1 METLSIQDIEQL
13 NRSIFQLYT
22 LRDLDTFGLDALSIV
37 DRLVPGELPMFHTNH
52 GVTPQL
58 DYVCLEG
65 FRITAEMER
74 TMHQDFGTHPIVHNM
89 PLTLTGAHKISD
101 FVTQQ
106 QLHQFEGLYQ
116 QFLRLHD
123 IEDQM
128 ILFLPDPN
136 PDRWQKLSQLDTKL
150 VGFTQNRTQCNFTE
164 RDRLILNLLRP
175 HLAQAYINV
184 QQYHQLQQENHQL
197 QRSLNHFGTIV
208 LDTEQQI
215 ISIAPQAIIWLETYF
230 AKSTCSHQQLP
241 DRLQSWL
248 RYQIDCLTRNS
259 AIAHVCLPLRVQRAG
274 RELTLRLTIEP
285 EGKQYLLLLT
295 EQTLSSL
302 NSLALLGLSQRE
314 TEVLK
319 LIIQGKDNKA
329 IATKMNIHIGTVR
342 KHLEHIYTKLE
353 VNSRTEAISHALS
366 KLGILNSLPLS

>member
-1 METLSIQDIEQL
+1 MQTLSIQDIEQL

-22 LRDLDTFGLDALSIV
+22 LRDLDTFGVDALSIV

-52 GVTPQL
+52 GVTPKL

-65 FRITAEMER
+65 FRLTAEMEK

-101 FVTQQ
+101 FVTPQ

-116 QFLRLHD
+116 QFLRLHE

-128 ILFLPDPN
+128 ILFLPDAN
-136 PDRWQKLSQLDTKL
+136 LDSWQKHSQLGTKL
-150 VGFTQNRTQCNFTE
+150 VGFTQNRTERNFTE
-164 RDRLILNLLRP
+164 RDRIIFNLLRP
-175 HLAQAYINV
+175 HLAQSYTNV

-208 LDTEQQI
+208 LDRQQRI
-215 ISIAPQAIIWLETYF
+215 VSIAPQAIIWLETYF

-248 RYQIDCLTRNS
+248 RYQIDCLTQNS
-259 AIAHVCLPLRVQRAG
+259 AVTHVCLPLRIQHAG
-274 RELTLRLTIEP
+274 RELTIRLTIEP
-285 EGKQYLLLLT
+285 ERTRYLLLLT
-295 EQTLSSL
+295 EQTLSPL

-329 IATKMNIHIGTVR
+329 IAAQLRVNISTIR
-342 KHLEHIYTKLE
+342 KHLENIYSKFR
-353 VNSRTEAISHALS
+353 VKSRTEAISYALT
-366 KLGILNSLPLS
+366 KLGLL

>member
-1 METLSIQDIEQL
+1 MQTLSIEDIEQL

-37 DRLVPGELPMFHTNH
+37 DRLVPGEVPMFHISH
-52 GVTPQL
+52 GVTPKQ

-65 FRITAEMER
+65 FRLTAEMER
-74 TMHQDFGTHPIVHNM
+74 TMHEHFGSHPIVQNM
-89 PLTLTGAHKISD
+89 PYTLTGAHKISD

-106 QLHQFEGLYQ
+106 QLHQLDGLYQ
-116 QFLRLHD
+116 QFLHLHEL
-123 IEDQM
+123 EDQM
-128 ILFLPDPN
+128 ILFLPDAT
-136 PDRWQKLSQLDTKL
+136 PDRWKKLSQIGTKL
-150 VGFTQNRTQCNFTE
+150 VGFTQNRTQRNFTE

-175 HLAQAYINV
+175 HLAQAYTNV

-197 QRSLNHFGTIV
+197 QQSLNHLGTIV
-208 LDTEQQI
+208 LDSEMQI
-215 ISIAPQAIIWLETYF
+215 RSIAPQTIIWLETYF

-248 RYQIDCLTRNS
+248 RYQIDCLIQNPT
-259 AIAHVCLPLRVQRAG
+259 APQVCLPLRIQRAG
-274 RELTLRLTIEP
+274 RELTIRLTIEP
-285 EGKQYLLLLT
+285 ERTRYLLLLT

-319 LIIQGKDNKA
+319 LVIEGKDNKA
-329 IATKMNIHIGTVR
+329 IATQLSVNISTIR
-342 KHLEHIYTKLE
+342 KHLENIYTKFK
-353 VNSRTEAISHALS
+353 VKSRTEAIAYTLN
-366 KLGILNSLPLS
+366 KLGMF